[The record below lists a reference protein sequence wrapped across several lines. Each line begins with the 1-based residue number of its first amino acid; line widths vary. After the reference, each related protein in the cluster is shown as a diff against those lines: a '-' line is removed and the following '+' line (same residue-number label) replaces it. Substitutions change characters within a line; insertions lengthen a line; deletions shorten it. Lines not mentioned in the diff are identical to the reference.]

1 MKKRYIVIILVVIL
15 AGVGIWKFIDIYQ
28 QAKTSFAPNVSI
40 NGVDCSRLTAGQ
52 AEEKLIKE
60 WNSNTFLVKENGKV
74 LQKLPLTGTKYDIG
88 KQIEDL
94 IDPNPFKTVW
104 RYLFPEKM
112 NHKLK
117 MKVAKLPPEETDRIR
132 NFGRLDNDYKT
143 KTKDAYVDLSSRKF
157 KIIKEVYGDNIDKN
171 RFSKRVKKEIAKGNF
186 ALEFKEADY
195 YELPKL
201 KKDSEKLADY
211 REWCKDHLSQKITY
225 RFREGDQT
233 LTPAQI
239 NKVVSYDSSDNMKV
253 SKKKIE
259 KLIFRLAYDHNT
271 TYSTRK
277 FKTHYGKVI
286 KVRGG
291 DYGWRINRPKE
302 EKRLARILKEGSDKL
317 IKPSYMQ
324 KPYYRGKGSDIGK
337 NYVEV
342 DLGSQ
347 ELHLF
352 KKGKDVLVTSIVSGS
367 VTEGH
372 ATPEG
377 TYKVDGMQTNTVL
390 RGFNNDGSTY
400 ETHVTYWMP
409 FNGGIGFHDATWR
422 NSFGGGIYY
431 SSGSH
436 GCINMP
442 YSEAA
447 SLYSQIKTGFPVV
460 VHY

>member
-1 MKKRYIVIILVVIL
+1 MKKRYIVILLVVVL
-15 AGVGIWKFIDIYQ
+15 AGVGIWKFVDIYQ
-28 QAKTSFAPNVSI
+28 QAKKSFAPGVSI
-40 NGVDCSRLTAGQ
+40 NGVDCSKLTAKQ
-52 AEEKLIKE
+52 AENKLTKT
-60 WNSNTFLVKENGKV
+60 WNGKTFVVSEDGKV
-74 LQKLPLTGTKYDIG
+74 LQSLPLNGTKYDISNKIG
-88 KQIEDL
+88 QL

-104 RYLFPEKM
+104 RYLFPEKIDHKM
-112 NHKLK
+112 N
-117 MKVAKLPPEETDRIR
+117 MTVSELPAGIR
-132 NFGRLDNDYKT
+132 DSIKNFGRLDNKYKT
-143 KTKDAYVDLSSRKF
+143 KTKNAYVDLSNTKF
-157 KIIKEVYGDNIDKN
+157 NIVKEVYGDNIDK
-171 RFSKRVKKEIAKGNF
+171 KRYSERLRSEIGKGNF
-186 ALEFKEADY
+186 DLEFKEADY
-195 YELPKL
+195 YELPKV
-201 KKDSEKLADY
+201 KKDDEKLAEY
-211 REWCKDHLSQKITY
+211 KEWCKDHLSQKITY

-239 NKVVSYDSSDNMKV
+239 NKVVSYDDNDNMKV
-253 SKKKIE
+253 RKKKVE
-259 KLIFRLAYDHNT
+259 KLIYKLAYDHNT

-277 FKTHYGKVI
+277 FRTHSGNVI

-302 EKRLARILKEGSDKL
+302 EKRLRRILKEGSDKL

-352 KKGKDVLVTSIVSGS
+352 KKGKDVLATSIVSGN

-390 RGFNNDGSTY
+390 RGFNNDGSPY
-400 ETHVTYWMP
+400 ESPVSYWMP

-422 NSFGGGIYY
+422 GSFGGGIYY

-447 SLYSQIKTGFPVV
+447 SLYSQIETGFPVV
-460 VHY
+460 VHN